1 MANISRR
8 KFIKGLAL
16 TAIPTPVLAANA
28 TSVSSGLST
37 TPAEIKGPFYPVT
50 AQHDRDIDLTTI
62 KGRDGGAEGDVI
74 FVEGRVVDTQGA
86 ALEGAVIDLWQAN
99 AFGRY
104 SHPRDPNPAARD
116 PDFQG
121 WAIFL
126 SRSGGYFRFKTVMPG
141 AYPAAPNWMRAPHI
155 HFKLT
160 KPGFRSLTTQM
171 YFADQPLNQSDL
183 LLQRKSPAEQRLMT
197 APLRGTTTD
206 TYEYQIVL
214 AHEHPGGR

>member
-116 PDFQG
+116 PNFQG

-126 SRSGGYFRFKTVMPG
+126 SRSGGVVDSPDDTDVAF
-141 AYPAAPNWMRAPHI
+141 AASTGVGIAVSAR
-155 HFKLT
+155 
-160 KPGFRSLTTQM
+160 
-171 YFADQPLNQSDL
+171 PLINFL
-183 LLQRKSPAEQRLMT
+183 LEILA
-197 APLRGTTTD
+197 
-206 TYEYQIVL
+206 IV
-214 AHEHPGGR
+214 